1 LFISEGVVSSS
12 NLLEIK
18 TELISPPKIKGRVNP
33 FTKAN
38 MALRFPTLNVQHNR
52 FESGALYRAEQLNGQ
67 NN

>member
-1 LFISEGVVSSS
+1 VPIHLLKQSN

-18 TELISPPKIKGRVNP
+18 TKLISPPKIKGRVNS

-38 MALRFPTLNVQHNR
+38 MAFWFPTLIAQRNQRAN
-52 FESGALYRAEQLNGQ
+52 GALFHAEQLNGQ